1 MLLRP
6 RPATIIDTMKLS
18 RLKRTVFTLVAMTG
32 SFALLL
38 VGLIG
43 ADLYAH
49 SRVERSA
56 GLNRHGYRGP
66 VVGRKQPGDIRVVML
81 GGSTVFGFDAEVTET
96 LPAQLERA
104 VAATSISPRKVRV
117 AGAPAE
123 PRVQVVNLGF
133 NGEGAATFVPTLRSY
148 EYLDYDIVCLYEGY
162 NDVLGDASPN
172 LGQKRH
178 ASPVFRATG
187 YFPILPLVL
196 REKAGFLRQGGGA
209 AQAPAQT
216 PAGEAKPVFRPGLA
230 NRTSAGA
237 LDATSV
243 FAEAIERQL
252 GRIVDPVEAAPHT
265 GPGCGAPWSNY
276 CGAIGAAVRFALDRG
291 KSVLVVGQPRLAY
304 GEAERHASQQR
315 ALAEMLAR
323 EFGGNTRVQY
333 VDLAD
338 AVDLSNN
345 SLAFDGLHLS
355 REANA
360 IVAAQLVAPV
370 RELVAVHRTK

>member
-1 MLLRP
+1 
-6 RPATIIDTMKLS
+6 MKLS

-38 VGLIG
+38 VALIG

-49 SRVERSA
+49 NRVERSA

-66 VVGRKQPGDIRVVML
+66 VAGRKQAGDIRVAML

-104 VAATSISPRKVRV
+104 LAD
-117 AGAPAE
+117 
-123 PRVQVVNLGF
+123 PRVHVVNLGF
-133 NGEGAATFVPTLRSY
+133 NGEGAAAFVPTLQSY
-148 EYLDYDIVCLYEGY
+148 AYLDYDIVCLYEGY

-172 LGQKRH
+172 LGLKRH

-196 REKAGFLRQGGGA
+196 REKAGFLRQRGG
-209 AQAPAQT
+209 PAQSPT
-216 PAGEAKPVFRPGLA
+216 QAGDAKPVFKPGLA

-243 FAEAIERQL
+243 FAEALERQL

-265 GPGCGAPWSNY
+265 GAGCSAPWSQY
-276 CGAIGAAVRFALDRG
+276 CAAVGAAVRFAVDRG
-291 KSVLVVGQPRLAY
+291 KPVLVVGQPRLAY
-304 GEAERHASQQR
+304 GQAVRHRSQQQ
-315 ALAEMLAR
+315 ALAAMLAH
-323 EFGGNTRVQY
+323 EFGGHSLVRY

-345 SLAFDGLHLS
+345 SVAFDGLHLS

-360 IVAAQLVAPV
+360 TVAARLAEPL
-370 RELVAVHRTK
+370 REMVAVHRLP